1 MYVMTSSSSVTAQ
14 QIRQGGFS
22 LVNPLL
28 ECEIGSELLTQ
39 GLINVK
45 SSIQEVVDQLEKQEK
60 VEEVAVYFRDLNTG
74 YSFGINEKEEFSP
87 ASLLKLP
94 LVIAYY
100 KQAETDPQLFKKEI
114 EAPETDYNQMEN
126 FKPEMTLEKGKKYTV
141 EEVIRRT
148 LIYSDNT
155 AMAMLINNLDL
166 SIQNKVYKDL
176 GITIPGEEG
185 LDDYLSVAEYASFFR
200 VLYNASYLSRE
211 SSQKLLSLLTEVD
224 FEGGL
229 RGGVPQGVTVANKF
243 GERGFNGTPQ
253 LQLHDCGIVY
263 FTDRPYLLC
272 VMTRGE
278 DFAELAE
285 VIRTVSKT
293 VFDQVKQQTQQL

>member
-1 MYVMTSSSSVTAQ
+1 
-14 QIRQGGFS
+14 
-22 LVNPLL
+22 
-28 ECEIGSELLTQ
+28 
-39 GLINVK
+39 
-45 SSIQEVVDQLEKQEK
+45 
-60 VEEVAVYFRDLNTG
+60 
-74 YSFGINEKEEFSP
+74 
-87 ASLLKLP
+87 
-94 LVIAYY
+94 
-100 KQAETDPQLFKKEI
+100 
-114 EAPETDYNQMEN
+114 
-126 FKPEMTLEKGKKYTV
+126 MTLEKGKKYTV

>member
-1 MYVMTSSSSVTAQ
+1 MTFKRLLKPFLFSLIGFLLGIGVMYVMTSSSSVTAQ

-126 FKPEMTLEKGKKYTV
+126 F
-141 EEVIRRT
+141 
-148 LIYSDNT
+148 
-155 AMAMLINNLDL
+155 
-166 SIQNKVYKDL
+166 
-176 GITIPGEEG
+176 
-185 LDDYLSVAEYASFFR
+185 
-200 VLYNASYLSRE
+200 
-211 SSQKLLSLLTEVD
+211 
-224 FEGGL
+224 
-229 RGGVPQGVTVANKF
+229 
-243 GERGFNGTPQ
+243 
-253 LQLHDCGIVY
+253 
-263 FTDRPYLLC
+263 
-272 VMTRGE
+272 
-278 DFAELAE
+278 
-285 VIRTVSKT
+285 
-293 VFDQVKQQTQQL
+293 